1 MKKLTVIIIS
11 WLASA
16 MFFVLFL
23 LDIYSGLKFKTHL
36 TISIVCFVIGL
47 VSFISAKRAADD
59 AKKAGRERAE
69 ALSRQLQAEQMK
81 EEMDQKESAEKARAE
96 EERKAEA
103 KKAREEFLSKH
114 GIIKFTL
121 SATTRNNDDGTSRQ
135 SILKAIGND
144 PNPDGDLFFDSF
156 EHNGKMV
163 LGAFYDGECIGI
175 VPRDTADEVLSVLRK
190 IECRDILVEKV
201 ESDLG
206 EKVYSAE
213 IIIQYSKEYSDGN
226 S

>member
-36 TISIVCFVIGL
+36 IISIVCFVIGL

-59 AKKAGRERAE
+59 AKKAERERAE

-81 EEMDQKESAEKARAE
+81 EEMDQKERAEKARAE
-96 EERKAEA
+96 EERKAEV

-163 LGAFYDGECIGI
+163 GI

>member
-1 MKKLTVIIIS
+1 MKNKWVFIS
-11 WLASA
+11 FWIAS
-16 MFFVLFL
+16 FLFL
-23 LDIYSGLKFKTHL
+23 VIFIYGKAYGLGFAPHL
-36 TISIVCFVIGL
+36 IISIVCFVIGL

-59 AKKAGRERAE
+59 AKKAERERAE

-81 EEMDQKESAEKARAE
+81 KEMDQKERAEKARAE

-201 ESDLG
+201 DSDLG